1 MTSPPVIPGQ
11 ATWRTLT
18 EALQIACRRATLRR
32 TLPIALAVG
41 TILSLINQ
49 VQVVSA
55 GDANLATWGR
65 VAANYVVPLFVST
78 IGFLSACRRPLA

>member
-1 MTSPPVIPGQ
+1 MPSPPVI

-18 EALQIACRRATLRR
+18 EALQLACRRATLRR
-32 TLPIALAVG
+32 TVPIALAVG

-49 VQVVSA
+49 AHVVLA
-55 GDANLATWGR
+55 GDANFATWGR
-65 VAANYVVPLFVST
+65 VAANYVVPLCVST